1 MMQRL
6 TSISRQVNG
15 WLYHSRRRIATGGV
29 IILTMML
36 AFHVVFG
43 ANGVF
48 VYSKKRAEYKNLD
61 TELKSLQLEN
71 ERLGQNIKA
80 LRSDPKTIEKE
91 AREQLRYTRP
101 GEIIYAL
108 PAEKPVQTNSST
120 AQKR

>member
-1 MMQRL
+1 MSAQ
-6 TSISRQVNG
+6 IKA
-15 WLYHSRRRIATGGV
+15 WLYNSRRRIATTCV
-29 IILTMML
+29 IVLTMML

-48 VYSKKRAEYKNLD
+48 VYANKRTEYRNLD
-61 TELKSLQLEN
+61 TEIKTLQLEN
-71 ERLGQNIKA
+71 ERLSQSIKA

-101 GEIIYAL
+101 GEVIYAL
-108 PAEKPVQTNSST
+108 PAEKPAQTNSST